1 MNNSL
6 LVISHYNSRPKDQL
20 KKLIE
25 VTNDLAVDRL
35 IVINDDNCKENNLKK
50 ELNNLFFLLRP
61 NIGMNIGGRN
71 DAFFCLPNY
80 AYYIFIQDE
89 CLILNK
95 DFLTLYQDLLSDKNV
110 GMIGESMNP
119 RWDKTWETLLNSP
132 LNYSDK
138 DHMINGVQIPRV
150 FFYLE
155 LLKKWGISPGV
166 KATHLRSLIWAFKN
180 EILHQIDGFPLGL
193 NKGECIASEIGVS
206 KKIQEISLEVKQVAI
221 EHFSLIYHTEWNKN
235 GYSKL

>member
-25 VTNDLAVDRL
+25 VTNHLAVDRL

-50 ELNNLFFLLRP
+50 ESNNLFFLVRP
-61 NIGMNIGGRN
+61 NIGMNIGGWN

-95 DFLTLYQDLLSDKNV
+95 DFLMLYQDLLSNKNV

-119 RWDKTWETLLNSP
+119 KWDKTWETLLNSP

-138 DHMINGVQIPRV
+138 DHVIKGVQIPRV
-150 FFYLE
+150 CFYLE
-155 LLKKWGISPGV
+155 LFKKWGISPGI

-180 EILHQIDGFPLGL
+180 EILHRINGFPLGL
-193 NKGECIASEIGVS
+193 NKGECIASEIAVS
-206 KKIQEISLEVKQVAI
+206 KKIEALELQIKQVDSAPFKYI
-221 EHFSLIYHTEWNKN
+221 HHTEWNKD
-235 GYSKL
+235 GFSKL

>member
-6 LVISHYNSRPKDQL
+6 LVISHYNLRPKDQL

-25 VTNDLAVDRL
+25 YTNDLPLDRL
-35 IVINDDNCKENNLKK
+35 IVINDDSSKENNLKR
-50 ELNNLFFLLRP
+50 ESNNLFFLTRP
-61 NIGMNIGGRN
+61 NIGMNIGGWN

-95 DFLTLYQDLLSDKNV
+95 DFLTLYQELLSDKNV
-110 GMIGESMNP
+110 GMIGESINP
-119 RWDKTWETLLNSP
+119 KWDTTWETLLNGP

-138 DHMINGVQIPRV
+138 DHMINEVQVPRV
-150 FFYLE
+150 RFYLE
-155 LLKKWGISPGV
+155 LLKEWRISPGI

-180 EILHQIDGFPLGL
+180 DILYQINGFPLGL

-206 KKIQEISLEVKQVAI
+206 KKIQESGLEIKQVGI
-221 EHFSLIYHTEWNKN
+221 EPFSLIYHTEWNKN

>member
-6 LVISHYNSRPKDQL
+6 LVISHYNLRSKDQL
-20 KKLIE
+20 QKLIE
-25 VTNDLAVDRL
+25 YTNDLPLDRL
-35 IVINDDNCKENNLKK
+35 IVVNDDSSKENYLKR
-50 ELNNLFFLLRP
+50 ESNNLFFLTRP
-61 NIGMNIGGRN
+61 NIGMNIGGWN

-95 DFLTLYQDLLSDKNV
+95 DFLTLYQELLSDKNV
-110 GMIGESMNP
+110 GMIGESINP
-119 RWDKTWETLLNSP
+119 KWDLTWEALLNSP

-138 DHMINGVQIPRV
+138 DHIINGVEVSRV
-150 FFYLE
+150 SFYLE
-155 LLKKWGISPGV
+155 LLKEWGISPGI

-180 EILHQIDGFPLGL
+180 EILHQINGFPLGL

-206 KKIQEISLEVKQVAI
+206 KKIQESGFEIKQVGI
-221 EHFSLIYHTEWNKN
+221 EPFSLIYHTEWNKN

>member
-6 LVISHYNSRPKDQL
+6 LVISHYNLRPKDHL

-25 VTNDLAVDRL
+25 LTNDLPIDRL
-35 IVINDDNCKENNLKK
+35 IVINDDSSKENILKR
-50 ELNNLFFLLRP
+50 ESDSLSFLIRP
-61 NIGMNIGGRN
+61 NIGMNIGGWN

-95 DFLTLYQDLLSDKNV
+95 DFLMHYQELLSDRSV
-110 GMIGESMNP
+110 GMIGESLNP
-119 RWDKTWETLLNSP
+119 KWDTTWETLLNSP

-138 DHMINGVQIPRV
+138 DHIINGVQIPRV
-150 FFYLE
+150 CFYLE
-155 LLKKWGISPGV
+155 LFKEWGISPGI

-180 EILHQIDGFPLGL
+180 EILQRINGFPLGL

-206 KKIQEISLEVKQVAI
+206 KKIQEIGLEIKQVGI
-221 EHFSLIYHTEWNKN
+221 EPFSFIYHSEWNKN